1 MKSFIK
7 LGSRKNVSSTKNK
20 VYSFLLFQFV
30 SKKLIVMTQN
40 WVIQVPSSMNSSL
53 GLWPSGFG
61 NYFVCK
67 RFAVQ
72 TLLRSPE
79 FLIQVSLEHDTNVV

>member
-1 MKSFIK
+1 MLKKVNACSMASNKVVGLVHVKMKKKEEINPFLLMKSFIK

-40 WVIQVPSSMNSSL
+40 
-53 GLWPSGFG
+53 
-61 NYFVCK
+61 
-67 RFAVQ
+67 
-72 TLLRSPE
+72 
-79 FLIQVSLEHDTNVV
+79 